1 MKANPHTTQANTT
14 TMNNLAPT
22 ASCTELQGPLDVATF
37 PDTLSAS
44 VVSPG
49 ARPRIH
55 GYDVQADLARNYSPT
70 DLLFLALTGEL
81 PSNAASAALGI
92 ALTFLAPVSV
102 AHAAVHAAVLARVC
116 GTTVASTIG
125 VAATGL
131 AEQVRLLLDEHAELL
146 SWLDTQR
153 PESPESPEMPSAWIA
168 GDATERA
175 ASARLH
181 YAIAETGLVVAELSQ
196 TPTLDAALLIVLH
209 RCGLRER
216 SQLET
221 AIVTARLPCAMA
233 EAMQVEVA
241 DFNAYPTN
249 LPRYRYSEQA

>member
-1 MKANPHTTQANTT
+1 MK
-14 TMNNLAPT
+14 NLAPT
-22 ASCTELQGPLDVATF
+22 ASDTDLQGPLDVAAF

-55 GYDVQADLARNYSPT
+55 GYDVQTDLARHYGPT
-70 DLLFLALTGEL
+70 DLLFLTLTGEL
-81 PSNAASAALGI
+81 PSDAASAALGI
-92 ALTFLAPVSV
+92 ALTFVAPVSV

-131 AEQVRLLLDEHAELL
+131 AEQARLLLDEHAELL
-146 SWLDTQR
+146 SWLGTQH
-153 PESPESPEMPSAWIA
+153 PESPEMPSAWIA
-168 GDATERA
+168 RDAEERA
-175 ASARLH
+175 ASERLRG
-181 YAIAETGLVVAELSQ
+181 AIAQTGLVVPELGQ
-196 TPTLDAALLIVLH
+196 TPALDAALLIVLH
-209 RCGLRER
+209 RCGLKER

-221 AIVTARLPCAMA
+221 AIVTARLPCALA
-233 EAMQVEVA
+233 EAMQVKVA

-249 LPRYRYSEQA
+249 LPRYHYSEQA

>member
-1 MKANPHTTQANTT
+1 MK
-14 TMNNLAPT
+14 NLAPT
-22 ASCTELQGPLDVATF
+22 ASSTDLQGPLDVAAF

-55 GYDVQADLARNYSPT
+55 GYDVQADLARHYSPT
-70 DLLFLALTGEL
+70 DLLFLTLTGDL
-81 PSNAASAALGI
+81 PSAEVSAALGV
-92 ALTFLAPVSV
+92 ALSFVAPVSV
-102 AHAAVHAAVLARVC
+102 AHAAVHATVLARVC

-131 AEQVRLLLDEHAELL
+131 AEQARLLLDEHAELL
-146 SWLDTQR
+146 SWLGTQG
-153 PESPESPEMPSAWIA
+153 PTLPSAWIA
-168 GDATERA
+168 NDAAERA
-175 ASARLH
+175 ASARLND
-181 YAIAETGLVVAELSQ
+181 AIAETGFALAELRQ

-209 RCGLRER
+209 RCGLKER

-233 EAMQVEVA
+233 EAMQVKVA

-249 LPRYRYSEQA
+249 LPRYRYSEPA